1 LSRRLPGVLYFLI
14 KKSLE
19 FFDYSR
25 ARAMIVPWYR
35 REVLDFLNDGQA

>member
-1 LSRRLPGVLYFLI
+1 L

-25 ARAMIVPWYR
+25 ARAMSVPRYG
-35 REVLDFLNDGQA
+35 REALDFLNGGQA